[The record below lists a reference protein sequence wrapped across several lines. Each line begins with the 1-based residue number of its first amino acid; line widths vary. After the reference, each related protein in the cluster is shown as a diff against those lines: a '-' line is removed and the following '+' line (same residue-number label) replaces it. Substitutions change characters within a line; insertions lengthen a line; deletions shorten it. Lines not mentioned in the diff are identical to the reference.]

1 MSKKKKKSRKVSKGV
16 SSWTNF
22 PLTKYFSSSYM
33 GTISKEQSSISMRD
47 VVLKSYLKHID
58 ELGTYVSNY
67 QQGLY
72 GNSRKELNEYE
83 DKLLII
89 SGVISALRNF
99 GGSWKVLLRS
109 PALEGY
115 FEDGNLGEIHEG
127 TYLGK
132 SVYFDNHIWL
142 DLNHFYIKKEEYLN
156 LGDDVPLPLVAGSQL
171 VLCGKVKRYT
181 GDVGGVSGFK
191 YGFADSI
198 YFLGNY
204 DTFASHLT
212 DAKVEYVSILNRSRL
227 TSDNKPKVA
236 FIPANAPIP
245 RDLCL
250 GKLHFQRVKSSE
262 GDYLSH
268 PKVILYTDSKA
279 NKLVNMAYYQ
289 ISNNIEDHES
299 FNKYIA
305 PALCG
310 LSTSLEKD
318 YRILKAMGRG
328 DIPIVAEEYVAWSE
342 ERKLLNYSVPLVSID
357 AKIEGED

>member
-22 PLTKYFSSSYM
+22 PLTKYFSGSYM

-58 ELGTYVSNY
+58 ELGTYVSNS

-227 TSDNKPKVA
+227 TSGNKPKVA

-318 YRILKAMGRG
+318 YRILKARGRG

>member
-22 PLTKYFSSSYM
+22 PLTKYFSNSYM

-58 ELGTYVSNY
+58 ELGTYVSNS

-142 DLNHFYIKKEEYLN
+142 DLNHFYIKKEEYLS

-227 TSDNKPKVA
+227 TSGNKPKVA
-236 FIPANAPIP
+236 FIPVNAPIP

>member
-58 ELGTYVSNY
+58 ELGTYVSNS

-212 DAKVEYVSILNRSRL
+212 DAKVEYVSILNRSHL

-289 ISNNIEDHES
+289 ISNNIEDLES

-342 ERKLLNYSVPLVSID
+342 ERKLLNYSVPLVTID
-357 AKIEGED
+357 AKVEGED

>member
-58 ELGTYVSNY
+58 ELGTYVSNS

-191 YGFADSI
+191 YGFSDSI
-198 YFLGNY
+198 YFLCNY
-204 DTFASHLT
+204 DTFSSHLT
-212 DAKVEYVSILNRSRL
+212 DAKVEYLSILNRSRL
-227 TSDNKPKVA
+227 TSGNKPKVA

>member
-58 ELGTYVSNY
+58 ELGTYVSNS

-142 DLNHFYIKKEEYLN
+142 DLNHFYIKKEEYLS

-227 TSDNKPKVA
+227 TSGNKPKVA

-342 ERKLLNYSVPLVSID
+342 DRKLLNYSVPLVSID

>member
-58 ELGTYVSNY
+58 ELGTYVSNS

-181 GDVGGVSGFK
+181 GDVGGLSGFK
-191 YGFADSI
+191 YGFSDSI

-227 TSDNKPKVA
+227 TSGNKPKIA

-342 ERKLLNYSVPLVSID
+342 ERKLLNYSVPLVTID
-357 AKIEGED
+357 AKIEGEG

>member
-58 ELGTYVSNY
+58 ELGTYVSNS

-191 YGFADSI
+191 YGFSDSI

-227 TSDNKPKVA
+227 TSGNKPKVA

-342 ERKLLNYSVPLVSID
+342 ERKLLSYSVPLVSID

>member
-1 MSKKKKKSRKVSKGV
+1 
-16 SSWTNF
+16 
-22 PLTKYFSSSYM
+22 M

-58 ELGTYVSNY
+58 ELGTYVSNS

-142 DLNHFYIKKEEYLN
+142 DLNHFYIKKEEYLS

-227 TSDNKPKVA
+227 TSGNKPKVA

-268 PKVILYTDSKA
+268 PKVILYADSKA

-328 DIPIVAEEYVAWSE
+328 DIPIVAEEYIAWSE

>member
-1 MSKKKKKSRKVSKGV
+1 
-16 SSWTNF
+16 
-22 PLTKYFSSSYM
+22 M

-58 ELGTYVSNY
+58 ELGTYVSNS

-142 DLNHFYIKKEEYLN
+142 DLNHFYIKKEEYLS

-227 TSDNKPKVA
+227 TSGNKPKVA

-342 ERKLLNYSVPLVSID
+342 DRKLLNYSVPLVSID